1 MPAAQTTLEQDVI
14 DKLEEFLP
22 EFREGG
28 KKKRKSIITRL
39 AEETLPEAADGEK
52 HKKVRYH

>member
-1 MPAAQTTLEQDVI
+1 MPAAQTTLEQDVV

-22 EFREGG
+22 EFKESG

-39 AEETLPEAADGEK
+39 AEETLPEGSDHEK
-52 HKKVRYH
+52 HKKVRSH